1 MTPDQVHRFNDKGI
15 VRLDGF
21 HARGV
26 APVRQ
31 RVLDELRRLT
41 GGKGLPRA
49 VQGLPV
55 FQQIGKLSSLVKVP
69 GAHGALV
76 TPALVACIGQL
87 AGRAVPVP
95 QPLQLLLS
103 PPQQGAWR
111 LEGLNWHVDV
121 VADPP
126 GRVPGIQAFFL
137 IDDVA
142 PQGGA
147 TLALA
152 GSHRAT
158 AQRGAAA
165 GARGRRRRDVRA
177 RGRRLPDGHAPLAHA
192 VDQCHPPDAP
202 DGDDA
207 LPVRPLRAP
216 QRQPPRAF
224 RTSSAVAGAFIASG
238 SPPACATAS
247 RSAS

>member
-1 MTPDQVHRFNDKGI
+1 MTPDQVHSFNDRGI

-76 TPALVACIGQL
+76 TPALMACIGQL
-87 AGRAVPVP
+87 SGRAAPVP

-111 LEGLNWHVDV
+111 LDGLNWHVDV

-126 GRVPGIQAFFL
+126 GRLPGIQAFFL

-142 PQGGA
+142 PHGGA

-152 GSHRAT
+152 GSHRAA
-158 AQRGAAA
+158 AQRGADGVSLREALRSTADRAA
-165 GARGRRRRDVRA
+165 RLQALGVDVVEMSGRAGDVYLMDM
-177 RGRRLPDGHAPLAHA
+177 RLLHTPSINAT
-192 VDQCHPPDAP
+192 
-202 DGDDA
+202 
-207 LPVRPLRAP
+207 
-216 QRQPPRAF
+216 RQMRLM
-224 RTSSAVAGAFIASG
+224 
-238 SPPACATAS
+238 ATT
-247 RSAS
+247 RCLFGP